1 MNWRPQID
9 AHGKYAL
16 ALLIGSY
23 LKNVFRKGAAS
34 EVAEKHVLGEIT
46 CQGTSLL
53 VPEVAEKS
61 YFLAAAGLRVA
72 KRSAQNKRF
81 SAASSAVP
89 KSRGRWVLP
98 ILSGLMLV
106 VGAAAQEPAQKA
118 AQQRDTAEQHFHSAQ
133 TFQLAGDYE
142 KSAAEYREAIARALQ
157 HLGNLRVSQGK
168 YTEGIDLLET
178 AAHIQPKYSDAA
190 IDLAIAQLQ
199 SGALAK
205 SKPLVEDVLKQD
217 RANFRAL
224 NLMGK
229 IYFIE
234 GDFQKAADD
243 LQAALKLEPDFDVAY
258 SLALADLKLKKI
270 VEANVLFDEM
280 LASIKPS
287 AELHALIG
295 VAYRETG
302 YLDQAVT
309 HFAKAV
315 SLDAK
320 HPHAH
325 ASLALTYLLQG
336 PQKYTEAGEQFE
348 AELAIDPDDYASN
361 YFLGIIRLREH
372 KLAEAEKWF
381 DQATKLRP
389 DDPDAFFN
397 LGQAY
402 LEQGA
407 FEKVIPILQKSVA
420 LSKDPGHNDFQVA
433 RAHEM
438 LGQAWQELGKEVES
452 ASEKARAK
460 QVRSGQPRSAQA
472 PSPEGAVDNV
482 AVQVGRSGQQELRT
496 VLMKTPANAASTS
509 AQEAEYVRSVSQW
522 VGDAYHNLGVIDAR
536 GGRFQDAVAE
546 FQHAAH
552 WNSNI
557 EALDRNWGVAAF
569 RANLYQEAILPL
581 ERQLRR
587 KPDDMRVREML
598 GLSYFM
604 TDKFAESAKM
614 LGPISDQL
622 PNDPALLYAAGV
634 SLVRT
639 GDVKH
644 GGEVFSR
651 MLEQNANVPE
661 VHLMLAKA
669 YAEQAEY
676 EQAQAE
682 ISRALELNPKL
693 GEAHYHAGMVY
704 FKQGRLEDAMR
715 ELQAELSLNPRYV
728 PAMYQLA
735 YVRIAQHEM
744 DEAIHLLTDV
754 IAQQPSYA
762 DAYYQLGKAM
772 LEKGDLKGA
781 IQNLETRQGRND
793 EAERALQKY
802 QELTEKRQTA
812 GNPKPQN

>member
-1 MNWRPQID
+1 MNWR
-9 AHGKYAL
+9 
-16 ALLIGSY
+16 
-23 LKNVFRKGAAS
+23 
-34 EVAEKHVLGEIT
+34 
-46 CQGTSLL
+46 
-53 VPEVAEKS
+53 
-61 YFLAAAGLRVA
+61 
-72 KRSAQNKRF
+72 AQNKRF
-81 SAASSAVP
+81 SAASSALP
-89 KSRGRWVLP
+89 KSLRRWVLP

-106 VGAAAQEPAQKA
+106 VAAATQESTQNA

-142 KSAAEYREAIARALQ
+142 KAAADYREAIARALQ

-190 IDLAIAQLQ
+190 IDLAIAWLQ
-199 SGALAK
+199 SGTLAK

-217 RANFRAL
+217 GENFRAL

-229 IYFIE
+229 IYFME

-243 LQAALKLEPDFDVAY
+243 LQTALKLEPDFDVAY
-258 SLALADLKLKKI
+258 SLALADLKLKK
-270 VEANVLFDEM
+270 VADANVLFDEM

-295 VAYRETG
+295 IAYRETG

-320 HPHAH
+320 HPHTH
-325 ASLALTYLLQG
+325 SSLALTYLLQG
-336 PQKYTEAGEQFE
+336 PQKYIEAYQQFE
-348 AELAIDPDDYASN
+348 AELAIDPDDYASY
-361 YFLGIIRLREH
+361 YFLGVIQLREH
-372 KLAEAEKWF
+372 KWAEAEKWF

-402 LEQGA
+402 LGQGA
-407 FEKVIPILQKSVA
+407 FEKAIAVLRKSVA
-420 LSKDPGHNDFQVA
+420 LTKDPGHNDFQVA
-433 RAHEM
+433 QAHEM
-438 LGQAWQELGKEVES
+438 LAQALQKLGKEAES
-452 ASEKARAK
+452 ASERARAE
-460 QVRSGQPRSAQA
+460 QIRSEQPRSALA
-472 PSPEGAVDNV
+472 GTPEGAIDNV
-482 AVQVGRSGQQELRT
+482 AVQVERSGQQELHT
-496 VLMKTPANAASTS
+496 ALMKTPANAASDS
-509 AQEAEYVRSVSQW
+509 AQEVEYVKSVSQW
-522 VGDAYHNLGVIDAR
+522 VGEAYHNLGVIDAR
-536 GGRFQDAVAE
+536 AGRFQEAAAE
-546 FQHAAH
+546 FRQAAH
-552 WNSNI
+552 WNPNI
-557 EALDRNWGVAAF
+557 EALDRNWGMAAF
-569 RANLYQEAILPL
+569 RANLHEEAILPL
-581 ERQLRR
+581 ERHLQR
-587 KPDDMRVREML
+587 KPDDMKVREIL

-604 TDKFAESAKM
+604 TDKFVESAKV
-614 LGPISDQL
+614 LGPVSDQL

-634 SLVRT
+634 SLVRSGNIT
-639 GDVKH
+639 QGSK
-644 GGEVFSR
+644 VFSR

-669 YAEQAEY
+669 YAEQTEY
-676 EQAQAE
+676 EHALAE

-693 GEAHYHAGMVY
+693 AEAHYQAGMVY
-704 FKQGRLEDAMR
+704 FKQGRLEDAVR
-715 ELQAELSLNPRYV
+715 ELQAELSLSSQYI

-781 IQNLETRQGRND
+781 IQNLETSVRLQPLDAYSYYQLSLAYRRDGRTD
-793 EAERALQKY
+793 EAQRALQKY
-802 QELTEKRQTA
+802 QELEKKRQTA
-812 GNPKPQN
+812 GNSQPQN